1 MKIIQ
6 TWYEGLIYPLKE
18 KDWKSKMWLIPVIGV
33 VLTPFIQLLVLRG
46 WRVDLVRNIGVRATN
61 ILPKADLR
69 SVARYA
75 IHGIKLYAITAL
87 YLVVAL
93 IVLRIF
99 GINPIRQLWIEIVN
113 LFSYFFNNT
122 TGLSLGTLLW
132 QSFWRIA
139 KEIFINNAWVLFY
152 YPYYR
157 TATIR
162 YALTGKFKES
172 HLAFAQNAKF
182 VIRNVMDFV
191 NLLINQFVDKFI
203 LFFVNVIV
211 NVVLTPFIGYVLA
224 PLIFF
229 FADFWTSGYEH
240 GQIAKKMV
248 DQEYP
253 EMLNQPNPPAN
264 PQPQQNEF
272 V

>member
-1 MKIIQ
+1 MKIIE
-6 TWYEGLIYPLKE
+6 TWYEGLVYPLKE
-18 KDWKSKMWLIPVIGV
+18 KDWKNKMWLIPVIGFF
-33 VLTPFIQLLVLRG
+33 LTPFVQLLVLRG
-46 WRVDLVRNIGVRATN
+46 WRVELVRNIAIGVPN
-61 ILPKADLR
+61 ILPKADLQ
-69 SVARYA
+69 SVVRYA
-75 IHGIKLYAITAL
+75 IHGIKLYAISAL
-87 YLVVAL
+87 YLFAAL
-93 IVLRIF
+93 IVLRFF
-99 GINPIRQLWIEIVN
+99 GINPLRQWWIEIAN

-132 QSFWRIA
+132 QSFWRIT

-162 YALTGKFKES
+162 YALTGKFRKS
-172 HLAFAQNAKF
+172 HLAFAQNVTF
-182 VIRNVMDFV
+182 VIRNIMDFV
-191 NLLINQFVDKFI
+191 KLLVNQFIDKFI
-203 LFFVNVIV
+203 LFFVNAIV
-211 NVVLTPFIGYVLA
+211 NVVLTPFIGIALA

-253 EMLNQPNPPAN
+253 HMLNQSSEFSDTSPSES
-264 PQPQQNEF
+264 EF

>member
-1 MKIIQ
+1 MKLIK
-6 TWYEGLIYPLKE
+6 TWYEGLVYPLKE
-18 KDWKSKMWLIPVIGV
+18 KDWKSKMWLIPVIGI
-33 VLTPFIQLLVLRG
+33 VLTPFVQLLVLRG
-46 WRVDLVRNIGVRATN
+46 WRVELVRNIGVREPN
-61 ILPKADLR
+61 ILPKADLQ
-69 SVARYA
+69 SVVRYA
-75 IHGIKLYAITAL
+75 IHGVKLYAITAL
-87 YLVVAL
+87 YLFAAL
-93 IVLRIF
+93 IVLRLF
-99 GINPIRQLWIEIVN
+99 GINPIRQLRIEIVN

-122 TGLSLGTLLW
+122 TGQSLGTLLW
-132 QSFWRIA
+132 QSFWRIS
-139 KEIFINNAWVLFY
+139 KEIFIDNVWVLFY

-162 YALTGKFKES
+162 YALTGKFRES

-182 VIRNVMDFV
+182 VVRNVMDFV
-191 NLLINQFVDKFI
+191 NLLINQFIDKFI
-203 LFFVNVIV
+203 LFFVNAIV
-211 NVVLTPFIGYVLA
+211 NIVLTPFIGFALA

-253 EMLNQPNPPAN
+253 NLLNQASLPVT
-264 PQPQQNEF
+264 PQPPQDEF